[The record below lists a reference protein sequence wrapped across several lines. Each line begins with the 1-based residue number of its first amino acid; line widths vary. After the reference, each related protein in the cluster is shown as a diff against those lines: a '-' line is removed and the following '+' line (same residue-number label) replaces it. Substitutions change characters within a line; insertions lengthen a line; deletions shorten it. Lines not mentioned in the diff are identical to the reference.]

1 MKNQKVAFI
10 TGCSG
15 ELGIEIAKKLILK
28 KFKLICHIRNN
39 NKEFLKFQKKNKK
52 SIIKVL
58 YFDLL
63 ETKKIESELTKIYSK
78 TDRLNLVIL
87 NAAEPHG
94 GLFEL
99 TKLDEIKKIFQV
111 NFFSQIF
118 IIQKLLRLLKKT
130 KNSSII
136 NISSLSSLIPLRG
149 NIAYGG
155 SKASIN
161 FFTKILAKEL
171 KIYGI
176 KVNAIAPTILKNK
189 MGRKTDINTAKLLLK
204 SSSKK
209 TGIDMKL
216 VVNKILY
223 LLSKKGN
230 SINSKIIKVL

>member
-58 YFDLL
+58 HFDLL

-99 TKLDEIKKIFQV
+99 TKIDEIKKIFQV

-161 FFTKILAKEL
+161 FFTNLINASLAFV
-171 KIYGI
+171 
-176 KVNAIAPTILKNK
+176 KV
-189 MGRKTDINTAKLLLK
+189 
-204 SSSKK
+204 S
-209 TGIDMKL
+209 
-216 VVNKILY
+216 
-223 LLSKKGN
+223 LS
-230 SINSKIIKVL
+230 

>member
-58 YFDLL
+58 HFDLL

-99 TKLDEIKKIFQV
+99 TKIDEIKKIFQV
-111 NFFSQIF
+111 NFFSNFYHSKVIE
-118 IIQKLLRLLKKT
+118 IVKKK

-149 NIAYGG
+149 NIAW
-155 SKASIN
+155 
-161 FFTKILAKEL
+161 
-171 KIYGI
+171 
-176 KVNAIAPTILKNK
+176 
-189 MGRKTDINTAKLLLK
+189 R
-204 SSSKK
+204 
-209 TGIDMKL
+209 
-216 VVNKILY
+216 
-223 LLSKKGN
+223 
-230 SINSKIIKVL
+230 

>member
-1 MKNQKVAFI
+1 MKNQKIAFI
-10 TGCSG
+10 TGCNG
-15 ELGIEIAKKLILK
+15 ELGIQIAKRLISK
-28 KFKLICHIRNN
+28 KFKLICHLRKKNQ
-39 NKEFLKFQKKNKK
+39 EFSKLLKKNKK
-52 SIIKVL
+52 SIIKIL

-63 ETKKIESELTKIYSK
+63 ETKKIELELKKIYLK
-78 TDRLNLVIL
+78 TDKLDLIIL
-87 NAAEPHG
+87 NAGVPHG
-94 GLFEL
+94 GLIEL
-99 TKLDEIKKIFQV
+99 TKVDEIRKIFEV
-111 NFFSQIF
+111 NYFSQVF

-161 FFTKILAKEL
+161 FCTKILAKEL

-176 KVNAIAPTILKNK
+176 KVNAIAPTVLNNK
-189 MGRKTDINTAKLLLK
+189 MGKKTDINTAKFLLK
-204 SSSKK
+204 SSLKNKK
-209 TGIDMKL
+209 IDMKF

-230 SINSKIIKVL
+230 SINGKIIKVL